1 MEESLLRDILTT
13 LQGIRDSIAE
23 LSGKFEAHSTTTYSE
38 QLELRGEVRK
48 VKNELSE
55 QTVALN
61 TLAEE
66 VTNFEEN

>member
-1 MEESLLRDILTT
+1 MTDLTEILLT
-13 LQGIRDSIAE
+13 LQSINKLIAE
-23 LSGKFEAHSTTTYSE
+23 ISGKFEAHSTTTYSE

-48 VKNELSE
+48 IKNELSE

>member
-1 MEESLLRDILTT
+1 MTELTEILLT
-13 LQGIRDSIAE
+13 LQSINILIAE
-23 LSGKFEAHSTTTYSE
+23 ISGKFEAHSTATYKE

-48 VKNELSE
+48 IKNELSE

-66 VTNFEEN
+66 VTNYEEN

>member
-1 MEESLLRDILTT
+1 MTELTEILLT
-13 LQGIRDSIAE
+13 LQSMNKLLAE
-23 LSGKFEAHSTTTYSE
+23 ISGKSEAHSTATYKV

-48 VKNELSE
+48 IKNELSE

-66 VTNFEEN
+66 VTNYEEN

>member
-1 MEESLLRDILTT
+1 MTDLTEILLT
-13 LQGIRDSIAE
+13 LQSMNNLIAE
-23 LSGKFEAHSTTTYSE
+23 ISGKFEAHSTATYKE

-48 VKNELSE
+48 IKNELSE

-66 VTNFEEN
+66 VTNYEEN

>member
-1 MEESLLRDILTT
+1 MTDLKEILIT
-13 LQGIRDSIAE
+13 LQFMNKTLSEI
-23 LSGKFEAHSTTTYSE
+23 SGKFEAHSTATYKE

-48 VKNELSE
+48 IKNELSE

-66 VTNFEEN
+66 VTNYEEN

>member
-1 MEESLLRDILTT
+1 MQDQTLKEILIT
-13 LQGIRDSIAE
+13 LQFISKSLAE
-23 LSGKFEAHSTTTYSE
+23 ISGKFEAHSTTTYSE

-48 VKNELSE
+48 IKNELSE

-66 VTNFEEN
+66 VTNYEEN